1 METIRLCLKHFRQK
15 NMMDLY
21 ETLKNKTGIELEDP
35 LIGYLHQ
42 SLVVDGD
49 FEGAENLIVK
59 ANEREIFRSFVQE
72 AKYTPTWQRIY
83 ASNDGK

>member
-1 METIRLCLKHFRQK
+1 
-15 NMMDLY
+15 MMDVY
-21 ETLKNKTGIELEDP
+21 ETLKKKTGIELEDP
-35 LIGYLHQ
+35 LIGNLHQ

-49 FEGAENLIVK
+49 FEEAENLIAK
-59 ANEREIFRSFVQE
+59 ANDRNVFKSFVQE